1 MKVNKARLN
10 AGRLLMLLP
19 RAGNSR
25 LFHFVAVLVLLGMTA
40 ALRAAPTTQAA
51 ATDWPM
57 WRGPHGNGQSDETAV
72 PTHFSATENIAW
84 QVSIPGT
91 GHSSPVVS
99 GERIFLTTALEAE
112 NRRVLVCLNRADGRI
127 LWQQDVIKVPL
138 EHKNKLNSYAS
149 ATPAADGRHVFVSF
163 FGQPEIVIVCFDL
176 EGNEIWRKVP
186 GTFSSVHG
194 FCSSPVLYK
203 DTVILNCDQD
213 AAPSAQAFI
222 VALDREDG
230 REKWRIDR
238 PNRTRSYVTPMIAEL
253 AGKTQMLLSGSKC
266 VTSYDPDTGKL
277 FWIVDGP
284 TEQMV
289 ASLVTTDG
297 VVFVTGGFPQHH
309 LLGID
314 PSGSGDVTHSHVLW
328 HDYRPVSYVP
338 SPIAHGH
345 WFYVVSDD
353 GQCGCFE
360 AKTGQLMWK
369 QRLGLHHSASAVS
382 AGDDL
387 YFTSDAGETFV
398 VKGTDKYELVS
409 KNDLGEDVRA
419 SPAISR
425 GQIFIRSVGHL
436 FCIGKPG
443 I

>member
-1 MKVNKARLN
+1 
-10 AGRLLMLLP
+10 
-19 RAGNSR
+19 
-25 LFHFVAVLVLLGMTA
+25 
-40 ALRAAPTTQAA
+40 
-51 ATDWPM
+51 M
-57 WRGPHGNGQSDETAV
+57 WRGPHGNGQSDEIDV
-72 PTHFSATENIAW
+72 PTRWSGSENVAW

-112 NRRVLVCLNRADGRI
+112 NRRVLICLNRADGRA
-127 LWQQDVIKVPL
+127 LWQQDVIKAPL

-163 FGQPEIVIVCFDL
+163 FGQPEIVIVCYDFA
-176 EGNEIWRKVP
+176 GKEIWRKVP

-213 AAPSAQAFI
+213 AAPDAQAFI

-238 PNRTRSYVTPMIAEL
+238 PNRTRSYVTPMIADL
-253 AGKTQMLLSGSKC
+253 AGRTQMLLSGSKS
-266 VTSYDPDTGKL
+266 VTSYDPDTGKP
-277 FWIVDGP
+277 FWIVAGP

-297 VVFVTGGFPQHH
+297 AVFVTGGFPEHH

-314 PSGSGDVTHSHVLW
+314 PSGSGDVTASHILW
-328 HDYRPVSYVP
+328 HERRPVSYVP

-345 WFYVVSDD
+345 WFYVVADD

-360 AKTGQLMWK
+360 ARTGQLMWK

-382 AGDDL
+382 AGDNL

-398 VKGTDKYELVS
+398 LKGTDKFDLVS
-409 KNDLGEDVRA
+409 RNDLGEDVRA
-419 SPAISR
+419 SPAISH
-425 GQIFIRSVGHL
+425 GQIFIRTIGHL
-436 FCIGKPG
+436 FCIGKAG
-443 I
+443 S